1 MLSIIVVGHECFD
14 KVLSIAAVLTSVVI
28 DLVSYRKA
36 IGKLLSLTPREAN
49 DEITM
54 QQEKQQPLITFSGM
68 AQRAG
73 AVLERM
79 EKCSPLSLQNSQF
92 RRSDNATTHTSS
104 TTASIHD
111 HFPRHLLLTKHAL
124 PTPTIKIYNMV
135 LMLYAEESGP
145 LHVAQQAEDI
155 VYSMMLRSMFQ
166 PDKSEEA
173 ESIMPTVNHLN
184 CVLKCWSKS
193 IRADRGI
200 HAYSYLRAWNEWSK
214 QQNQKDNYADLE
226 SYCLVLQSCLAHK
239 SDEIDGTMNEVAREM
254 SLVAIRLWT
263 ELEVASLTP
272 DSRAYSLLLR
282 AICQTAELPS
292 NSANT
297 PALTALARVFRKCC
311 RGGLLTLEILELVR
325 NATNDTQFSKLVEN
339 KVKLVS
345 KDGAEVPLKKILE
358 TLPDEWRKNMN

>member
-1 MLSIIVVGHECFD
+1 
-14 KVLSIAAVLTSVVI
+14 
-28 DLVSYRKA
+28 
-36 IGKLLSLTPREAN
+36 
-49 DEITM
+49 
-54 QQEKQQPLITFSGM
+54 
-68 AQRAG
+68 
-73 AVLERM
+73 
-79 EKCSPLSLQNSQF
+79 
-92 RRSDNATTHTSS
+92 
-104 TTASIHD
+104 
-111 HFPRHLLLTKHAL
+111 
-124 PTPTIKIYNMV
+124 
-135 LMLYAEESGP
+135 
-145 LHVAQQAEDI
+145 
-155 VYSMMLRSMFQ
+155 
-166 PDKSEEA
+166 
-173 ESIMPTVNHLN
+173 
-184 CVLKCWSKS
+184 
-193 IRADRGI
+193 
-200 HAYSYLRAWNEWSK
+200 
-214 QQNQKDNYADLE
+214 
-226 SYCLVLQSCLAHK
+226 
-239 SDEIDGTMNEVAREM
+239 MNEVAREM